1 MSVGERDPHTGH
13 MTTGHDWNGIKE
25 LNTPVPRPVWFFLIA
40 TFLFSVVLWILM
52 PTWPLGLTY
61 TKGLLGIDQRDVV
74 TEDVQQA
81 AARRA
86 SDWADEI
93 AARDFASIQSDEALM
108 GTVRETGRTLFG
120 DNCLV
125 CHGAEARGGPGFPSL
140 TGGAWL
146 WGGSPEEVAETIRVG
161 INSDHP
167 ETRVSQMLAF
177 GRDQMLDRQ
186 AILDVTA
193 YVQSLSG
200 AGSAGTGD
208 TATLAA
214 GKTVFT
220 ENCAACHGDDGRGM
234 KEMGAPDLTDDLW
247 IYGGNRDA
255 IYRSI
260 FHGRQ
265 GHMPHWEGRLSEVDR
280 KVLTLYL
287 LDLGGQK

>member
-61 TKGLLGIDQRDVV
+61 TKGILGIDQRDVV

-86 SDWADEI
+86 SYWADEK
-93 AARDFASIQSDEALM
+93 AGRDCDWYRSDEALC
-108 GTVRETGRTLFG
+108 GTVRETGLTLFG
-120 DNCLV
+120 DNCIV
-125 CHGAEARGGPGFPSL
+125 CHGAEARGGPGFPSV

-265 GHMPHWEGRLSEVDR
+265 GHMPHWEGRLLEV
-280 KVLTLYL
+280 
-287 LDLGGQK
+287 

>member
-25 LNTPVPRPVWFFLIA
+25 LNTPVPRPVWFFLIV
-40 TFLFSVVLWILM
+40 TFVFSVVLWILM

-61 TKGLLGIDQRDVV
+61 TKGILGIDQRDVV
-74 TEDVQQA
+74 SEDVQQA
-81 AARRA
+81 ASRRA
-86 SDWADEI
+86 DEWADEI
-93 AARDFASIQSDEALM
+93 AARDFAAIRSDEALM
-108 GTVRETGRTLFG
+108 DTVRETGRPLFG

-125 CHGAEARGGPGFPSL
+125 CHGAEAKGGPGYPSL

-193 YVQSLSG
+193 YVQSLSRTR
-200 AGSAGTGD
+200 AAATGD
-208 TATLAA
+208 ATALAA

-220 ENCAACHGDDGRGM
+220 ENCAACHADDGRGM

-247 IYGGNRDA
+247 IYGGDQGA

-260 FHGRQ
+260 FHGRK

-280 KVLTLYL
+280 KILTLYL
-287 LDLGGQK
+287 LDLGERK